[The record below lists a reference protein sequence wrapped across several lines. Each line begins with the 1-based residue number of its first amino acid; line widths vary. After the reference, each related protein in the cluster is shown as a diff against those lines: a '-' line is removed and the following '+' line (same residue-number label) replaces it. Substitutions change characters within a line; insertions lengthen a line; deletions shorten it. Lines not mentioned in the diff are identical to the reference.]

1 MNKQIDRRRLL
12 KSGLLSLGALAG
24 FPYLSMGA
32 FPGQE
37 IPIDENGHLWRSPGV
52 REILPPLDN
61 MAAALL
67 ARLNA
72 NENPYGPSESAR
84 KAVAESVVHGNRYA
98 WKELSDFVGKIAA
111 REGVKPANIM
121 MGPGSSDLLEKV
133 ALLQFMKG
141 GGNIIS
147 ADPTFMSIVN
157 VAEAVGAQWKAI
169 PCKPDWSHD
178 LEAMEAA
185 VDANTRLVYICNP
198 NNPTG
203 AVTSADAL
211 LAFCSRVSE
220 KVPVFIDEAYMELV
234 EGNATR
240 SMIELIHKGKNI
252 IIGRTFSKIMGL
264 AGLRVGYI
272 VAQPAL
278 VAALGKIT
286 FAGMGIAYTSIYAAA
301 ASMDDTGFQ
310 AMTREKNAAAKKW
323 LYEKLAALGYKEYI
337 PSHTNFVLFPINMKG
352 RDFLD
357 AMTAKGVGVRSFE
370 IANRTWC
377 RVSLGTMDEMKL
389 FAAALQSLS

>member
-24 FPYLSMGA
+24 LPYLSMGA

-37 IPIDENGHLWRSPGV
+37 LPIDENGQLWRSPGV
-52 REILPPLDN
+52 REILPRLGE
-61 MAAALL
+61 AAPSLL

-72 NENPYGPSESAR
+72 NENPYGPSEAAR
-84 KAVAESVVHGNRYA
+84 KAVVESVVRGNRYP
-98 WKELSDFVGKIAA
+98 WKELSELAAKIAVK
-111 REGVKPANIM
+111 EGVTTAHIM

-133 ALLQFMKG
+133 ALLQFMK

-169 PCKPDWSHD
+169 PCKADWSHN

-185 VDANTRLVYICNP
+185 VDGDTRLVYICNP

-203 AVTSADAL
+203 AVTNADAL
-211 LAFCSRVSE
+211 LAFCARVSE

-240 SMIELIHKGKNI
+240 SMIGLINQGKNI

-272 VAQPAL
+272 VAQPAFIAS
-278 VAALGKIT
+278 VGKIT
-286 FAGMGIAYTSIYAAA
+286 YGGMGVSYTSIYAAT
-301 ASMDDTGFQ
+301 ASMDDVGFQ

-352 RDFLD
+352 KDFLD